1 MPARGAPPYC
11 DCESSP
17 LLAPGP
23 RVPSAGRG
31 ELLRGRYDDEPS
43 CVGSGPR
50 PGTRPDRTELLTDI
64 GTYDTQPD
72 SVSVSVSVSVA
83 GSVAGSVVGYRE
95 DHQQCKIQ
103 CNILQGTT
111 KYIYYRLQ
119 IARAVANVEIGGGKD
134 LLVHERNGM
143 DGMGGWS
150 KIMDSG
156 KIWTRLSL
164 SSHHNMNAC
173 VLNSKNVQLA
183 AKTNSNDLQNVDGR
197 HSNSAAD
204 TERVVRGLGD
214 VYFALDR
221 QRGDRYALVGWSA
234 DQK

>member
-1 MPARGAPPYC
+1 M
-11 DCESSP
+11 
-17 LLAPGP
+17 
-23 RVPSAGRG
+23 
-31 ELLRGRYDDEPS
+31 
-43 CVGSGPR
+43 
-50 PGTRPDRTELLTDI
+50 
-64 GTYDTQPD
+64 
-72 SVSVSVSVSVA
+72 
-83 GSVAGSVVGYRE
+83 
-95 DHQQCKIQ
+95 
-103 CNILQGTT
+103 
-111 KYIYYRLQ
+111 YYRLQ

-156 KIWTRLSL
+156 IIWTRLSL